1 MAKSKVSKGA
11 MTDSERS
18 RIPRSGDHMYYEECE
33 DADEEG
39 MNEPWPVVSCI
50 TVP

>member
-1 MAKSKVSKGA
+1 MAKSKVSEGA

-18 RIPRSGDHMYYEECE
+18 RIPRSIDHLDYEECG

-39 MNEPWPVVSCI
+39 WMSLGL
-50 TVP
+50 